1 MDYLPGIISGGD
13 MRALRT
19 YPYNVGRIS
28 QSDQFE
34 SKNSFVSKQNS
45 QQKTMIDYYTQ
56 QINNLTL

>member
-1 MDYLPGIISGGD
+1 

-19 YPYNVGRIS
+19 YPYNVGRIN

-45 QQKTMIDYYTQ
+45 QQKTMILYATDQ
-56 QINNLTL
+56 QSYIIMELSQHFAI